1 MPKYHLRN
9 KNLTNVKK
17 PGSGKNIKLCSCVNH
32 KEWSSNEMYQSV
44 NVKKSTRFMKNVI
57 KKMRKY
63 NLLSQFS
70 NVLQSSNM
78 LCTLCCTVYKKGQ

>member
-78 LCTLCCTVYKKGQ
+78 LCTLCYTVYKKGQ

>member
-17 PGSGKNIKLCSCVNH
+17 LGSGKNIKLCSCVNH

-70 NVLQSSNM
+70 NV
-78 LCTLCCTVYKKGQ
+78 